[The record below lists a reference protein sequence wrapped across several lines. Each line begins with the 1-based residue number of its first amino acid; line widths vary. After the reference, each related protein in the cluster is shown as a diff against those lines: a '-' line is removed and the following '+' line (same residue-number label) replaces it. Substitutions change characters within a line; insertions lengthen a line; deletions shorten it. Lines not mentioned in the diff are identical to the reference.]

1 MNHSLLLSI
10 ARVEVDATIWKLPGD
25 VRAIVK
31 TVPVFLERRPDAADI
46 AGGVEPDTLGIFD
59 EGAPA
64 SPTPRIRIW
73 LENLWDV
80 AEGDMASFSCGG
92 PNRAPSRNRTRPRL
106 GRGGSRRAGFGLMGA
121 RREKSEVDPRQREY
135 CPASVELGIR
145 ARSRQEFG
153 TCSLFGDCTMLE
165 NHDAPKRM
173 NGRKAVRNYESLSAD
188 A

>member
-80 AEGDMASFSCGG
+80 AEGDMASF
-92 PNRAPSRNRTRPRL
+92 RAEVRTTLLHEIGHVL
-106 GRGGSRRAGFGLMGA
+106 GWDEEDLEERG
-121 RREKSEVDPRQREY
+121 
-135 CPASVELGIR
+135 LG
-145 ARSRQEFG
+145 
-153 TCSLFGDCTMLE
+153 
-165 NHDAPKRM
+165 
-173 NGRKAVRNYESLSAD
+173 
-188 A
+188 